1 MTQLDTATRLAPADD
16 APTARPPRSRT
27 RTANRDLNGAARFRP
42 WWMPWLWLAA
52 PIGVVTAFYLYPF
65 VNIAFL
71 SFTDAS
77 PLSGTGD
84 FVGLENYEYILSDPD
99 FWNAVG
105 NSLVYAL
112 CVVPLIVILPLLLA
126 LLLKDRIPGIGVFR
140 ALFYVPA
147 ISSTVVV
154 SLAWTALLKDNGSI
168 NNLLM
173 SVGMIDEPLAFLT
186 GRWFLLFSAM
196 AVTIWQG
203 LPYYM
208 IMYLAAL
215 SNTDRSLYEAAAMDG
230 AGPVRRFFT
239 VTVPSVRVMMSL
251 VGVLSMIGSI
261 KVFAEVH
268 LLSNGS
274 GGIGGQ
280 SETLTMYIRAV
291 GLDPTYGSL
300 GQGSAGSVFLFLLTL
315 GLLILSQRLD
325 RKSEQL

>member
-1 MTQLDTATRLAPADD
+1 MTQLDTAEHPAPA
-16 APTARPPRSRT
+16 APPATSKPARPT
-27 RTANRDLNGAARFRP
+27 RVARDLNGAARFRP
-42 WWMPWLWLAA
+42 WWMPWLWLAV
-52 PIGVVTAFYLYPF
+52 PIGVVAAFYLYPF
-65 VNIAFL
+65 LNIAFL

-77 PLSGTGD
+77 PLSGKGD
-84 FVGLENYEYILSDPD
+84 FVGIENYQYILTDPT

-126 LLLKDRIPGIGVFR
+126 LLVKDRIPGIGVFR
-140 ALFYVPA
+140 ALFYIPA

-154 SLAWTALLKDNGSI
+154 SLAWTALLKDSGTV
-168 NNLLM
+168 NNLLLQM
-173 SVGMIDEPLAFLT
+173 GLIDEPLAFLT

-215 SNTDRSLYEAAAMDG
+215 SNADRSLYEAAAMDG

-280 SETLTMYIRAV
+280 SETLTMYIREV

-325 RKSEQL
+325 RKTEEQS

>member
-1 MTQLDTATRLAPADD
+1 MTQLDTATRPAPADD

-27 RTANRDLNGAARFRP
+27 RPANRDLNGAARFRP
-42 WWMPWLWLAA
+42 WWMPWVWLAA

-173 SVGMIDEPLAFLT
+173 SIGMIDEPLAFLT